1 MDNDI
6 RILIG
11 LTDLNV
17 EFDPKAEQHFNE
29 TNLSGTATITWNLL
43 LTYAPNCEKC
53 GTPIVHNGTKMVTNK
68 GPRSSFKFQNYRI
81 RKQKFLCKKCGHT
94 SIAHLSDIQLHNH
107 IIDKVKQTAAM
118 ELSEN
123 VSQKH
128 IALDNNISTQ
138 TVMRAAEGLFV
149 YNKTNFHYLPQNIAF
164 DDFKSGKFAT
174 SGMSMILIDSVNHLI
189 LDVMKDRGAGQLRA
203 YFNQYSPAARAAV
216 KTITV
221 DLFTPYRAMIK
232 DLFPNANIVADR
244 FHVVTQAYREINKVR
259 ISVMKQFG
267 SDSKEY
273 RQLKRF
279 WKLLMKHETALGY
292 TTRKNRINF
301 KHAYLTD
308 KEVIDR
314 LLALSDEL
322 RDAYAFYQG
331 ILYAIENRDE
341 AELKS
346 VLYPTKNDAQYRS
359 LPKAMKKARRTI
371 RKHFDEIINS
381 FIYGFS
387 NGPIEGSNNKIKAI
401 KRTAYGFRSF
411 KNFRLRILISFK
423 NSFYSMNYKQE
434 AADLNNVKSAA

>member
-1 MDNDI
+1 MVPKWL
-6 RILIG
+6 LI
-11 LTDLNV
+11 
-17 EFDPKAEQHFNE
+17 
-29 TNLSGTATITWNLL
+29 
-43 LTYAPNCEKC
+43 
-53 GTPIVHNGTKMVTNK
+53 K
-68 GPRSSFKFQNYRI
+68 GHVAHSSFKTIESESKNFYARNVDTRPL
-81 RKQKFLCKKCGHT
+81 RT
-94 SIAHLSDIQLHNH
+94 SLTFN
-107 IIDKVKQTAAM
+107 QTT
-118 ELSEN
+118 
-123 VSQKH
+123 
-128 IALDNNISTQ
+128 ISTQ

-174 SGMSMILIDSVNHLI
+174 SGMSMILIDSVNHRI

-244 FHVVTQAYREINKVR
+244 FHVVTQAYRELNKVR
-259 ISVMKQFG
+259 ISVMKKFG

-279 WKLLMKHETALGY
+279 WKLLMKHETALDY

-331 ILYAIENRDE
+331 ILYAIETRDE

-401 KRTAYGFRSF
+401 KRTA
-411 KNFRLRILISFK
+411 
-423 NSFYSMNYKQE
+423 
-434 AADLNNVKSAA
+434 

>member
-1 MDNDI
+1 
-6 RILIG
+6 
-11 LTDLNV
+11 
-17 EFDPKAEQHFNE
+17 
-29 TNLSGTATITWNLL
+29 
-43 LTYAPNCEKC
+43 
-53 GTPIVHNGTKMVTNK
+53 
-68 GPRSSFKFQNYRI
+68 
-81 RKQKFLCKKCGHT
+81 
-94 SIAHLSDIQLHNH
+94 
-107 IIDKVKQTAAM
+107 
-118 ELSEN
+118 
-123 VSQKH
+123 
-128 IALDNNISTQ
+128 
-138 TVMRAAEGLFV
+138 
-149 YNKTNFHYLPQNIAF
+149 
-164 DDFKSGKFAT
+164 
-174 SGMSMILIDSVNHLI
+174 MILIDSVNHRI
-189 LDVMKDRGAGQLRA
+189 IDVMKDRGAGQLRA
-203 YFNQYSPAARAAV
+203 YFNQYSPAARSAV

-244 FHVVTQAYREINKVR
+244 FHVVTQAYRELNKVR
-259 ISVMKQFG
+259 INVMKQFG

-279 WKLLMKHETALGY
+279 WKLLMKHETALDY
-292 TTRKNRINF
+292 TTSKNRINF

-331 ILYAIENRDE
+331 ILYAIETRDE

-401 KRTAYGFRSF
+401 KRTAYGLRSF

-423 NSFYSMNYKQE
+423 NSFYSMNYKQK

>member
-11 LTDLNV
+11 LTDLNID
-17 EFDPKAEQHFNE
+17 FDAKAEQHFNE
-29 TNLSGTATITWNLL
+29 TNLNGTAPITWNLL
-43 LTYAPNCEKC
+43 LTYATNCEKF
-53 GTPIVHNGTKMVTNK
+53 GTPMVHNGIKMVTHK
-68 GPRSSFKFQNYRI
+68 GPRIAFKFQNYRI
-81 RKQKFLCKKCGHT
+81 RKQKFLWKKCGHT
-94 SIAHLSDIQLHNH
+94 SIAHLTDIQPNNH

-128 IALDNNISTQ
+128 IAF
-138 TVMRAAEGLFV
+138 A
-149 YNKTNFHYLPQNIAF
+149 
-164 DDFKSGKFAT
+164 DFKSGKFAT
-174 SGMSMILIDSVNHLI
+174 SGMSMILIDSVNHRI

-203 YFNQYSPAARAAV
+203 YFNQYSPSARAAV

-244 FHVVTQAYREINKVR
+244 FHVVTQAYRELNKVR

-279 WKLLMKHETALGY
+279 WKLLMKHENALDY
-292 TTRKNRINF
+292 MTSKNRINF

-322 RDAYAFYQG
+322 RDAYAFYQV
-331 ILYAIENRDE
+331 IL
-341 AELKS
+341 
-346 VLYPTKNDAQYRS
+346 
-359 LPKAMKKARRTI
+359 
-371 RKHFDEIINS
+371 
-381 FIYGFS
+381 
-387 NGPIEGSNNKIKAI
+387 
-401 KRTAYGFRSF
+401 
-411 KNFRLRILISFK
+411 
-423 NSFYSMNYKQE
+423 
-434 AADLNNVKSAA
+434 

>member
-11 LTDLNV
+11 LTDLNID
-17 EFDPKAEQHFNE
+17 FDAKAEQHFNE
-29 TNLSGTATITWNLL
+29 TNLNGTATITWNLL
-43 LTYAPNCEKC
+43 LTYATNCEKF
-53 GTPIVHNGTKMVTNK
+53 GTPMVHNGIKMVTHK
-68 GPRSSFKFQNYRI
+68 GPRIAFKFQNYRI
-81 RKQKFLCKKCGHT
+81 RKQKFLWKKCGHT
-94 SIAHLSDIQLHNH
+94 SIAHLTDIQPNNH

-174 SGMSMILIDSVNHLI
+174 SGMSMILIDSVNHRI

-244 FHVVTQAYREINKVR
+244 FHVVTQAYRELNKVR

-279 WKLLMKHETALGY
+279 WKLLMKHENALDY
-292 TTRKNRINF
+292 MTSKNRINF

-322 RDAYAFYQG
+322 RDAYAFYQV
-331 ILYAIENRDE
+331 IL
-341 AELKS
+341 
-346 VLYPTKNDAQYRS
+346 
-359 LPKAMKKARRTI
+359 
-371 RKHFDEIINS
+371 
-381 FIYGFS
+381 
-387 NGPIEGSNNKIKAI
+387 
-401 KRTAYGFRSF
+401 
-411 KNFRLRILISFK
+411 
-423 NSFYSMNYKQE
+423 
-434 AADLNNVKSAA
+434 